1 MRSRVAPL
9 AALNLLIATAM
20 VAVGLRAILSD
31 AIRLPSEV
39 AIKALE
45 LGQPVNRS
53 AVDEAAARL
62 ESAAALS
69 NAARSDLALAMLA
82 QGASISDRVA
92 GDHAARQLRVYLAS
106 APDDSLAWSNLA
118 LAEMRKGTLGTAVTA
133 YKMSIELAPA
143 SAANLE
149 WRCGFGIDIYAAL
162 DDEGKAMLTRQLVM
176 IMDPSLNSSVGEHFV
191 QRLKQNGGLEL
202 ARALIASDPDASRKF
217 ESLIASKP

>member
-1 MRSRVAPL
+1 MSLKIAPL

-20 VAVGLRAILSD
+20 VAVGLPGILSTG
-31 AIRLPSEV
+31 IRLPSEV
-39 AIKALE
+39 TIKALE
-45 LGQPVNRS
+45 LGQPVDRS
-53 AVDEAAARL
+53 AVDEAATRL
-62 ESAAALS
+62 ESAATLS

-82 QGASISDRVA
+82 QGASVTDRVA

-118 LAEMRKGTLGTAVTA
+118 LAEMRKGTLGAAVTA

-149 WRCGFGIDIYAAL
+149 WRCSFGIDIYSAL

-176 IMDPSLNSSVGEHFV
+176 IMDSSLDSSAAEHFI
-191 QRLKQNGGLEL
+191 QLLKQNGGLEL

-217 ESLIASKP
+217 ESLIASKQ